1 MINYSI
7 AILSS
12 KPGTKKADIKETK
25 AYGMAQSSGNVD
37 INGFAR
43 HIANHGCVYSR
54 GDIVGLLTQA
64 VDCLKELLLEGKR
77 VKLGDLGDFQARLK
91 SKGAKTTDDFNAR
104 VPRPPTTS
112 TPATSRLS
120 TSAGSPASSSGT
132 SAARP
137 PSSSCPAER
146 HRPTPSKSSA
156 TKTPSKDLN
165 SHDTRTEKL
174 QPAEH
179 PAGCR
184 YRMER
189 TESGADGQA
198 LRAVRAD
205 RVGPPSRLLHP
216 PHLCPQVQRR
226 LHL

>member
-91 SKGAKTTDDFNAR
+91 SKGAKTTDDFNASYIEAVNVSWEPGKLFR
-104 VPRPPTTS
+104 NLRS
-112 TPATSRLS
+112 EATFRWS
-120 TSAGSPASSSGT
+120 
-132 SAARP
+132 
-137 PSSSCPAER
+137 
-146 HRPTPSKSSA
+146 
-156 TKTPSKDLN
+156 
-165 SHDTRTEKL
+165 
-174 QPAEH
+174 
-179 PAGCR
+179 
-184 YRMER
+184 MEQV
-189 TESGADGQA
+189 ADSI
-198 LRAVRAD
+198 VN
-205 RVGPPSRLLHP
+205 VYK
-216 PHLCPQVQRR
+216 
-226 LHL
+226 

>member
-91 SKGAKTTDDFNAR
+91 SKGAKTTDDFNASYIEAVNVSWEPGKPFQNLR
-104 VPRPPTTS
+104 S
-112 TPATSRLS
+112 E
-120 TSAGSPASSSGT
+120 ASFQ
-132 SAARP
+132 
-137 PSSSCPAER
+137 
-146 HRPTPSKSSA
+146 
-156 TKTPSKDLN
+156 L
-165 SHDTRTEKL
+165 
-174 QPAEH
+174 
-179 PAGCR
+179 
-184 YRMER
+184 
-189 TESGADGQA
+189 
-198 LRAVRAD
+198 V
-205 RVGPPSRLLHP
+205 PSRVAQADAIEVIRNEDTIQGLE
-216 PHLCPQVQRR
+216 
-226 LHL
+226 

>member
-91 SKGAKTTDDFNAR
+91 SKGAKTTDDFNASWEPGELFR
-104 VPRPPTTS
+104 NLRS
-112 TPATSRLS
+112 EATFQL
-120 TSAGSPASSSGT
+120 
-132 SAARP
+132 
-137 PSSSCPAER
+137 
-146 HRPTPSKSSA
+146 
-156 TKTPSKDLN
+156 
-165 SHDTRTEKL
+165 
-174 QPAEH
+174 
-179 PAGCR
+179 
-184 YRMER
+184 
-189 TESGADGQA
+189 
-198 LRAVRAD
+198 V
-205 RVGPPSRLLHP
+205 PSREAQADAIEVIRNEDTIQGLE
-216 PHLCPQVQRR
+216 
-226 LHL
+226 